1 MSTGRLL
8 TLLVC
13 ALPAAGLVSR
23 APAASSVALI
33 VTPNEG
39 IQPQAAVDNRGVLH
53 LIYFTGDPSAG
64 DLYYVQ
70 RAPGSTA
77 FSSPLRV
84 NTEPRT
90 AIATGSVRGGHL
102 ALGRDGWI
110 HVAWDAARPS
120 DQGGGATYTPMY
132 YTRLAPA
139 AHAFE
144 AQRAIGHTVYL
155 DGGTITADQAGHVY
169 LAWHA
174 RGAVE
179 GEAHRAVYVATSADD
194 GAHFTQEK
202 PLVDEGGVCSC
213 CAVAALADRSGR
225 LNILYRAATDS
236 VHRDATWFSDSG
248 GSVHREVLDRWDLNA
263 CPMTTFALAQAPDG
277 VVGAW
282 QTERQIFIAKLD
294 PVRGSHAQP
303 LSGTGVRAHP
313 SVAVND
319 KGERLIAWADGTAW
333 ARGGT
338 VSWERQSP
346 AGIREDGAEHV
357 APVPVWGLVAAV
369 ALRDGSF
376 AIVH

>member
-1 MSTGRLL
+1 MSPRSLL

-23 APAASSVALI
+23 APGRSSVALI

-39 IQPQAAVDNRGVLH
+39 IQPQAVVDSRGVLH
-53 LIYFTGDPSAG
+53 LLYFTGDPSAG

-70 RAPGSTA
+70 RVQGSTA

-84 NTEPRT
+84 NSEPHT

-110 HVAWDAARPS
+110 HVAWDAARPI
-120 DQGGGATYTPMY
+120 DQGGGATYTPMF
-132 YTRLAPA
+132 YTRLAPSA
-139 AHAFE
+139 RAFE
-144 AQRAIGHTVYL
+144 PQRAVGHTVYL
-155 DGGTITADQAGHVY
+155 DGGTITADAAGHVY
-169 LAWHA
+169 LVWHA

-194 GAHFTQEK
+194 GAHFTQAK
-202 PLVDEGGVCSC
+202 PLVEEGGVCSC
-213 CAVAALADRSGR
+213 CAVAAITDRTGG
-225 LNILYRAATDS
+225 LNILYRSATDN
-236 VHRDATWFSDSG
+236 VHRDAMWFSASG
-248 GSVHREVLDRWDLNA
+248 GSLHRQMLDRWELNA

-277 VVGAW
+277 LVGAW

-294 PVRGSHAQP
+294 PVGGSHSQP

-313 SVAVND
+313 SVAIND
-319 KGERLIAWADGTAW
+319 KGERLIAWTDGTAW
-333 ARGGT
+333 ARGGS
-338 VSWERQSP
+338 VSWEVQTA
-346 AGIREDGAEHV
+346 AGMREDGAEHV
-357 APVPVWGLVAAV
+357 APVPVWGLVTVV

-376 AIVH
+376 AVVH